1 MVSKNYWI
9 YIFHIRTIILGD
21 IMRLED
27 LENKLLD
34 LGKRNRLLNYKE
46 TGFKSISILNKFNI

>member
-9 YIFHIRTIILGD
+9 YILHIRTIILGD

-34 LGKRNRLLNYKE
+34 LGKEIDY
-46 TGFKSISILNKFNI
+46 